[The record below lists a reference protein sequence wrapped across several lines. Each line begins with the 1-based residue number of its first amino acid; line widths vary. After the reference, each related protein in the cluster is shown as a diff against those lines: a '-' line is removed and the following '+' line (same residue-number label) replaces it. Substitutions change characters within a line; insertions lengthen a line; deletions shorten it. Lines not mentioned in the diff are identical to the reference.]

1 VIERQGAREAM
12 ELVIFYLLGGASVVG
27 ALLMVTRKNPLA
39 GALALVVSMAALAG
53 LFAMLHAEFVFIL
66 QILLY
71 AGAIMVLII
80 FTIMLLNLSPQELK
94 ERPVGRLKGLFIA
107 AATVVGFIGFLRVLL
122 ELPEGVQFVSPTFGN
137 IEEVGALML
146 TSYLFPFEVISV
158 LLLVAIVGVVILAKK
173 VI

>member
-1 VIERQGAREAM
+1 M
-12 ELVIFYLLGGASVVG
+12 ELIIFYIVAALSVGG

-39 GALALVVSMAALAG
+39 GALSLVLSLAS
-53 LFAMLHAEFVFIL
+53 LAVIFAMLHAEFVFIL

-94 ERPVGRLKGLFIA
+94 EPPVGKIKGLFIIA
-107 AATVVGFIGFLRVLL
+107 VSVVGLIGFLRVLRFV
-122 ELPEGVQFVSPTFGN
+122 PEGTEFVGPAFGN
-137 IEEVGALML
+137 IEKVGSLML
-146 TSYLFPFEVISV
+146 SHYLYPFEIISV
-158 LLLVAIVGVVILAKK
+158 LLLVAVVGVVVLAKK

>member
-1 VIERQGAREAM
+1 M
-12 ELVIFYLLGGASVVG
+12 ELVVFYTLGGVSVIG

-39 GALALVVSMAALAG
+39 GALALVVSMAGLAG

-80 FTIMLLNLSPQELK
+80 FTIMLLNLSPNELK
-94 ERPVGRLKGLFIA
+94 ERPVGKVRGAVVL

-122 ELPEGVQFVSPTFGN
+122 LLPEGVPYVAPTFGN
-137 IEEVGALML
+137 IEKVGALML
-146 TSYLFPFEVISV
+146 SSYLFPFEIISV
-158 LLLVAIVGVVILAKK
+158 LLLVAIVGVVVLAKK
-173 VI
+173 KV